1 MTYVGIFEEAKK
13 GRTIKKLRARV
24 KDLLAI
30 NKEHQMMNGKL
41 RSELEIE
48 RKNHTLTRESNDL
61 LNRENG
67 RLMKKLK
74 CWKAK
79 RKIGKKDAKSD

>member
-1 MTYVGIFEEAKK
+1 MNNFEEAKK

-48 RKNHTLTRESNDL
+48 RKNHTLTREGNDL

>member
-1 MTYVGIFEEAKK
+1 MNNFEEAKK

-48 RKNHTLTRESNDL
+48 RKNHTLTREGNDL

-67 RLMKKLK
+67 RLMKKLTQ
-74 CWKAK
+74 
-79 RKIGKKDAKSD
+79 RRR